1 MHPGRPMIQV
11 AGYDE
16 WIEIQHIGYPHQ
28 PGIKI
33 LTHDPHGTLHRSI
46 SCSVIAD
53 RPQAQRYLPDLRLR
67 TTHGLE
73 CREIQFP
80 EPFTTELGKMRLAQ
94 AGEKQNIPADIVAE
108 QNTLPVINRIELG
121 MPAAQWAVFVQWCR

>member
-16 WIEIQHIGYPHQ
+16 WIEVQHIGHPHQ
-28 PGIKI
+28 PGIKV
-33 LTHDPHGTLHRSI
+33 LTHDPHGTLYRSI
-46 SCSVIAD
+46 GCGVIAGW
-53 RPQAQRYLPDLRLR
+53 PQAQLYLPDLRLR

-80 EPFTTELGKMRLAQ
+80 EPFTAELGKMRLAQ
-94 AGEKQNIPADIVAE
+94 AGEEQDVSAEIKAE
-108 QNTLPVINRIELG
+108 QNALPVINGIELG
-121 MPAAQWAVFVQWCR
+121 MPASQWAVFVQWLC